1 VDQSTVTV
9 RAAVEP
15 AMVERAFEGMPVR
28 VLGLTRLEGTV
39 DPPVARLILR
49 GPSVLLNDVDMRSVT
64 LQVEGALVDTRPP
77 SRYVRTVTVA
87 GLPAGVAAEVQ
98 PDTIMLT
105 TRRKHDQ

>member
-1 VDQSTVTV
+1 
-9 RAAVEP
+9 
-15 AMVERAFEGMPVR
+15 MPVR
-28 VLGLTRLEGTV
+28 VIGLTRLEGTV
-39 DPPVARLILR
+39 EPPEARLILR
-49 GPSVLLNDVDMRSVT
+49 GPSVLLADVNPKTVT

-105 TRRKHDQ
+105 TRRKRE